1 MRLRTAR
8 TPARSVPIH
17 PRCAT
22 DHRNFLH
29 PLTLTSKA
37 ARFQSVFPISVFP
50 IHSPSVY
57 PQASEPSVPDPVSTR
72 TYQRSHRAHELTP
85 EERAVYDTLDPSR
98 IPQHVAIIM
107 DGNGRWAGKRALKR
121 FLGHQQGAESVQFV
135 VETASRIDLP
145 WITLYAFSLE
155 NNLRRPKSEVSFLM
169 TLLKSYLVSNVQRM
183 NDNNIRMAYI
193 GRTHELPSEVQDT
206 MRWAEEQTARNTGTT
221 LTLAL
226 NYGSRS
232 EIVDATRRL
241 THAMLAEAAHRGIS
255 VEDMLAAEGVDDA
268 INARLT
274 EHTLAQ
280 SLYTAHMPDPDLVIR
295 TSGEQ
300 RISNFL
306 LWQIAYA
313 EIFVTDRLWPD
324 FRGLHLLEAIADYQQ
339 RERRF
344 GGLGEGSDENLSATP
359 PTEAALARR

>member
-1 MRLRTAR
+1 MR
-8 TPARSVPIH
+8 
-17 PRCAT
+17 
-22 DHRNFLH
+22 D
-29 PLTLTSKA
+29 
-37 ARFQSVFPISVFP
+37 PISPRPYV
-50 IHSPSVY
+50 
-57 PQASEPSVPDPVSTR
+57 
-72 TYQRSHRAHELTP
+72 RSNRAHELSP
-85 EERAVYDTLDPSR
+85 EERALYDTLDPTR

-145 WITLYAFSLE
+145 WLTLYAFSLE
-155 NNLRRPKSEVSFLM
+155 NNLRRPRHEVSFLM
-169 TLLKSYLVSNVQRM
+169 KLLKSYLVSNLQRM
-183 NDNNIRMAYI
+183 QDNNIRMAYI
-193 GRTHELPSEVQDT
+193 GRTHELPPDVQDT
-206 MRWAEEQTARNTGTT
+206 MRWAEAETAKNTGTT

-232 EIVDATRRL
+232 ELVDAARTL
-241 THAMLAEAAHRGIS
+241 AHNMLAEAAKRGIS

-268 INARLT
+268 INSRIDESAISN
-274 EHTLAQ
+274 
-280 SLYTAHMPDPDLVIR
+280 SLYTAGMPDPDLVIR

-324 FRGLHLLEAIADYQQ
+324 FRGPHLLEAIANFQA

-344 GGLGEGSDENLSATP
+344 GGLGEASDEDLSGVLPSSAE
-359 PTEAALARR
+359 TELARR

>member
-1 MRLRTAR
+1 MR
-8 TPARSVPIH
+8 
-17 PRCAT
+17 
-22 DHRNFLH
+22 
-29 PLTLTSKA
+29 
-37 ARFQSVFPISVFP
+37 
-50 IHSPSVY
+50 
-57 PQASEPSVPDPVSTR
+57 DPVSARPYT
-72 TYQRSHRAHELTP
+72 RSHRAHELSP
-85 EERAVYDTLDPSR
+85 EERALYDTLDPAR

-145 WITLYAFSLE
+145 WLTLYAFSLE
-155 NNLRRPKSEVSFLM
+155 NNLRRPPSEVSFLM
-169 TLLKSYLVSNVQRM
+169 KLLKTYLVSNLQRM
-183 NDNNIRMAYI
+183 QDNNIRMRYI

-206 MRWAEEQTARNTGTT
+206 MRWAEAETAKNTGTT

-232 EIVDATRRL
+232 EIVDAARTLAHR
-241 THAMLAEAAHRGIS
+241 MLAEAAHRGIS
-255 VEDMLAAEGVDDA
+255 VEDLLAAEGVDDA
-268 INARLT
+268 LNTRIAE
-274 EHTLAQ
+274 EHLSSA
-280 SLYTAHMPDPDLVIR
+280 LYTAGMPDPDLVVR

-313 EIFVTDRLWPD
+313 EIFVTERLWPD
-324 FRGLHLLEAIADYQQ
+324 FRGPHLLEAIAAYQV

-344 GGLGEGSDENLSATP
+344 GGLGEGSDEDLSSVL
-359 PTEAALARR
+359 PTQAEIELARR